1 MEMLSYGFMQKA
13 FLAGIL
19 LGLLSALVGFF
30 VVLKRLSFIGAG
42 IAHTA
47 FGGVALGLV
56 TGLNPLWTAGAF
68 ALGVAWLIA
77 WISRQGRLPE
87 DTAIGIFFAGAM
99 ALGVGI
105 LSLSKG
111 YYGDVFGYLFGNIL
125 AVSTG
130 DLALLFIAGTGVAV
144 FILLSFRA
152 LLFLCFDEELAAAS
166 GLPVRFLYYGLFT
179 AIALTVMVAAKMVG
193 IVLASALL
201 VTPAATGYQL
211 ARTYRGML
219 AVSVLAGLFSSL
231 AGLWLSF
238 IFNLAS
244 GAAIVLCAT
253 LFFLISFCFS
263 PRRRRISRWKEQEK
277 PAASENKLTCNE
289 DKMISDEL

>member
-30 VVLKRLSFIGAG
+30 VVLKRLSFSGAG

-179 AIALTVMVAAKMVG
+179 AIALTVMVAVKMVG
-193 IVLASALL
+193 IVFFGSSGNPGRHRLSAGQDL
-201 VTPAATGYQL
+201 P
-211 ARTYRGML
+211 GML
-219 AVSVLAGLFSSL
+219 AVSVLAGLFPPCRSL
-231 AGLWLSF
+231 VVF

-244 GAAIVLCAT
+244 GLLSCAT
-253 LFFLISFCFS
+253 LFSHLLFS
-263 PRRRRISRWKEQEK
+263 SGAAGFPLERAGSRPLRE
-277 PAASENKLTCNE
+277 
-289 DKMISDEL
+289 